1 MFCPECGKENEDS
14 AAFCEECGSPLNF
27 DQQETQVLETVK
39 ATDDAIPETPI
50 VPLRNVV
57 TEEMNP
63 QTPNVVA
70 EKTNPQPTSEA
81 SSGSKSKAI
90 PIVVIS
96 CVVIAIIVAL
106 VMAFFLGSMNEASEE
121 NSQVV
126 DASEQEETEV
136 VNSSV
141 ISNSEPSDHTVAFET
156 MGGTTYETLHIK
168 AGNVIT
174 SPVDPTR
181 AGYTFEGWYLDST
194 FTQPVYFPY
203 TVKQDDPATI
213 IFYAK
218 WKDSAE
224 LNRYDHYDSGI
235 FPQSSTAYLTE
246 SDLYGLSKEEIQ
258 RAINEIYARN
268 GYIFQTSETEKRY
281 FESQPWYHGTET
293 DMGIVKNGFNSYEA
307 ANEKLLTEY
316 RAKM

>member
-1 MFCPECGKENEDS
+1 MFCPECGKKNEDG
-14 AAFCEECGSPLNF
+14 AAFCEECGSSLNL
-27 DQQETQVLETVK
+27 DQQETQVLETAKVG
-39 ATDDAIPETPI
+39 ADAIPANPITPSVNRVAVGTSPSSAPET
-50 VPLRNVV
+50 
-57 TEEMNP
+57 
-63 QTPNVVA
+63 
-70 EKTNPQPTSEA
+70 

-96 CVVIAIIVAL
+96 CIVLAIIVVLGL
-106 VMAFFLGSMNEASEE
+106 VFFLGFANGESGE
-121 NSQVV
+121 NAQ
-126 DASEQEETEV
+126 DASTTEQEEVEV

-141 ISNSEPSDHTVAFET
+141 VSNSEPSDHTVAFET
-156 MGGTTYETLHIK
+156 MGGTTYETLQVK

-174 SPVDPTR
+174 SPVDPNR
-181 AGYTFEGWYLDST
+181 AGYTFDGWYIDGT
-194 FTQPVYFPY
+194 FTQPVSFPY
-203 TVKQDDPATI
+203 TVKQDDPTTI

-218 WKDSAE
+218 WKDNAE

-235 FPQSSTAYLTE
+235 FPQSSTAYLSE
-246 SDLYGLSKEEIQ
+246 SDLYGLSKDEIQ

-293 DMGIVKNGFNSYEA
+293 DMGAVKSGFNAYET